1 MQCPGQDSRYWDGA
15 AIFEYKCPKCGNT
28 LEFFKD
34 DSKRKCKNCG
44 NEVFNPHMDFG
55 CASYCPYAE
64 QCLGNLPPEL
74 LAKKQEQLITKAA
87 AEVKRRLGDNFK
99 AIGMAGRV
107 ARHAGVLAGEREGSN
122 KAVVVLAAYFQVLA
136 AIEGDGS
143 GTDAGK
149 AISELAGTILKRYG
163 ANQGLND
170 EVCALLQGQESAAPG
185 GHINWQI
192 LTEARK
198 LAAQDKG

>member
-15 AIFEYKCPKCGNT
+15 AIFEYKCPKCGST

-74 LAKKQEQLITKAA
+74 LAKKQEQLITKTA
-87 AEVKRRLGDNFK
+87 AEVKRLLGDNFR
-99 AIGMAGRV
+99 AIGEAGRV
-107 ARHAGVLAGEREGSN
+107 ARHAEALAEERQGSN
-122 KAVVVLAAYFQVLA
+122 KAVVVLAAYFQALDA
-136 AIEGDGS
+136 MET
-143 GTDAGK
+143 GTL
-149 AISELAGTILKRYG
+149 SELAAPILKRHG
-163 ANQGLND
+163 ASQGLND
-170 EVCALLQGQESAAPG
+170 EVCALLVGQEAATPG
-185 GHINWQI
+185 GHTNLQI
-192 LTEARK
+192 LTEARQ
-198 LAAQDKG
+198 LAAREKDEE

>member
-15 AIFEYKCPKCGNT
+15 AIFEYKCPKCGNV

-74 LAKKQEQLITKAA
+74 LAKKQELLISKTA
-87 AEVKRRLGDNFK
+87 AEVKGLLGENFK
-99 AIGMAGRV
+99 AIGRAGRV
-107 ARHAGVLAGEREGSN
+107 ARHAEVLAAEQEGSN
-122 KAVVVLAAYFQVLA
+122 KAVVVLAAYFEALATADLPEPITVLA
-136 AIEGDGS
+136 GQIM
-143 GTDAGK
+143 
-149 AISELAGTILKRYG
+149 KRHG

-170 EVCALLQGQESAAPG
+170 EVCAILENKEPATG
-185 GHINWQI
+185 GHTNSLI

-198 LAAQDKG
+198 LAAQDEK

>member
-15 AIFEYKCPKCGNT
+15 AIFEYKCPKCGNV

-74 LAKKQEQLITKAA
+74 LAKKQDVLINKTA
-87 AEVKRRLGDNFK
+87 AEVKGLLSENFK
-99 AIGMAGRV
+99 AIGQAGRV
-107 ARHAGVLAGEREGSN
+107 ARHAEVLAAEQEGSN
-122 KAVVVLAAYFQVLA
+122 KAVVVLAAYFEALVVADLHKPIA
-136 AIEGDGS
+136 
-143 GTDAGK
+143 
-149 AISELAGTILKRYG
+149 ELAGQIMKRHG

-170 EVCALLQGQESAAPG
+170 EVCAILENKESATPG
-185 GHINWQI
+185 GHTNSLI

-198 LAAQDKG
+198 LAAQDEK